1 MILKKLK
8 SIFKSSWN
16 TEHKKLWKISLELT
30 NEGFS
35 NFQTELNNKIKQLLN
50 TNSIKFTENIT
61 DHTDLNDNSKKV
73 KLIELSLN
81 NFTESKLWIYHDM
94 AEFDINKKHHIY
106 EEWGYLKPEELQKI
120 FVENICD
127 ILNVK

>member
-16 TEHKKLWKISLELT
+16 TEHKKFWKISLELN

-35 NFQTELNNKIKQLLN
+35 NFQTELNNKITQLLN

-61 DHTDLNDNSKKV
+61 EHADVNDNSKKV

-81 NFTESKLWIYHDM
+81 DFTESKLWIYHDM
-94 AEFDINKKHHIY
+94 AEYDINKKHHIY
-106 EEWGYLKPEELQKI
+106 EEWGYLKPEELQKV
-120 FVENICD
+120 FVENMCD
-127 ILNVK
+127 VLNIK